1 MRCNKRTCMIVAGFG
16 FATACLVAIAR
27 KRQQGEQSHAEQPT
41 IWDKMRKGMEEMPED
56 FPPRVMF
63 DNVDSARANTERILE
78 ILEADKGAQ
87 AADVKAN
94 A

>member
-1 MRCNKRTCMIVAGFG
+1 MIVAGFG
-16 FATACLVAIAR
+16 LVIACVVAIAR
-27 KRQQGEQSHAEQPT
+27 KQQQDEKSGAEQPT

-63 DNVDSARANTERILE
+63 DNVDSARVNTERILE
-78 ILEADKGAQ
+78 ILEADKGGQ